1 MYYSI
6 GQISAESIVY
16 TVQCTMQG
24 TLNSYKSGTC
34 HLYMCQ
40 LRKLIVTP
48 TIRQSRTIR
57 GIGTL
62 YKLLAY

>member
-1 MYYSI
+1 MCYSI
-6 GQISAESIVY
+6 GQISAESIV
-16 TVQCTMQG
+16 TLQCTVQG

-48 TIRQSRTIR
+48 TIPQSRTIR